1 MFRLWGRLVYDGNYT
16 AKDLVI
22 CDDTKETRT
31 HKIFRGLN
39 SICDAWNLAVPI
51 WLDSNITDFKRL
63 FSVGSSSSA
72 TAKRDSART
81 TGSKKSNLTFL
92 RFR

>member
-31 HKIFRGLN
+31 HKFFRGLN
-39 SICDAWNLAVPI
+39 SICDTWNLAVPI
-51 WLDSNITDFKRL
+51 WLDSNITDFKRH
-63 FSVGSSSSA
+63 
-72 TAKRDSART
+72 
-81 TGSKKSNLTFL
+81 SKT
-92 RFR
+92 RFRQDNWIEEIDFDFLEIQVIEED